1 MITKR
6 NEIPALLC
14 PHVNIPQPSV
24 AEELS
29 LQSSASDVSTQE
41 FIFPFVPVSYHLSHL
56 NQIEKPNCISEKEN
70 TQYRNLNSQ
79 LPIKE

>member
-14 PHVNIPQPSV
+14 PHVNIQQPFV

-29 LQSSASDVSTQE
+29 LQSSASDVSTPE
-41 FIFPFVPVSYHLSHL
+41 FIFPFVPVSYHPSYV
-56 NQIEKPNCISEKEN
+56 NQTEKAKLKNYTQHQDSNSKLPCKE
-70 TQYRNLNSQ
+70 
-79 LPIKE
+79 